1 LDGHVSSSTIKE
13 PPFAVPQNV
22 NKNIQIILDLPPE
35 MVHGLP
41 YDFQVDVWSL
51 GVMTYEMVTGYSPF
65 YGDQSDVLENIKIF
79 NGFDSVKDRLEAVCA
94 SGELLDF
101 ISRILVVDYSKRIC
115 IEDALKHPWIKLY
128 N

>member
-1 LDGHVSSSTIKE
+1 
-13 PPFAVPQNV
+13 
-22 NKNIQIILDLPPE
+22 

-41 YDFQVDVWSL
+41 YNFQVDVWSL

-65 YGDQSDVLENIKIF
+65 YGDQSEVLENIKKF
-79 NGFDSVKDRLEAVCA
+79 PGFDSIKDRLEAIYA

-101 ISRILVVDYSKRIC
+101 VSRLLVVDYTKRIY
-115 IEDALKHPWIKLY
+115 IEDVLKHPWIKLY

>member
-1 LDGHVSSSTIKE
+1 MI
-13 PPFAVPQNV
+13 
-22 NKNIQIILDLPPE
+22 
-35 MVHGLP
+35 HGLP

-65 YGDQSDVLENIKIF
+65 YGDQSEVLENIKNL
-79 NGFDSVKDRLEAVCA
+79 NGFDSIKDRLEAVCA

-101 ISRILVVDYSKRIC
+101 ISRLLVVDYSKRIC
-115 IEDALKHPWIKLY
+115 IEDVLKHPWIKLY